1 MNLHLLSVFFSCHRA
16 TENVKGEEL
25 RVAMTTDPRVRPSSA
40 LASNQNIPTL
50 VTSTKRPESAHLPY
64 KTPTSSTLTS
74 SNRKEYTRKS
84 KEKNPISGRKSKD
97 SSQIKRPLSAQV
109 DREYAKSSRSS
120 KEFKTSSVD
129 AGYQPKFQWN
139 ESQHDKPAEV
149 KVNSW
154 FNSDSV
160 RQSVSSSLSASTAPA
175 GPGQAFLQ
183 NYLSQKLER
192 TQAKEQPKVES
203 KMKSKVT
210 TKDSPPRNSFSS
222 ILEPQYEE
230 DYSVLA
236 LTADM
241 KKPSNPGYFMDT
253 NKKPDEK
260 YHDNFSAPRSSNYPT
275 MHKRSSLSQSKENL
289 LRESLEQMVIEEV
302 RQSTPDEPDI
312 DKKVSAMFSTFDPSN
327 LEGILGKERFERLI
341 KNFEESEDLVEGI
354 SSASGTNWLRE
365 SSSEGDSPLNAF
377 ISASSHHIQN
387 YSGKNDDSDD
397 DDVMN
402 TLKTHR
408 SDEPSEHKP
417 QHGEIQ
423 IEISEPYKDT
433 FGVDYSLKGGFKD
446 NFPASSKHSE
456 WFTKGKDSEE
466 KEMSIYDQIM
476 MQDSQTKPQKA
487 KDLIVQHGKET
498 GVDSHLFSQKKHGSN
513 YTRHQDSINS
523 HRSEH
528 DTDRKVPSHS
538 MGNSL
543 SQSVEHSRSLDIQ
556 KSKTHVQ
563 HMNIEKPKVAYS
575 VDEIYK
581 EADRLSEVGS
591 FIQTRSQTGKSMAE
605 QIREQVEEE
614 LRLTKSLNNKD
625 FKATVSNNN
634 SQKSAHEDNPATLK
648 DYDKRLSKSGLFKSR
663 GESSEDELDT
673 GPQRPNK
680 VQSSYS
686 AVGEPDRHVTHKS
699 FSTDIDND
707 RLSKSANL
715 PRHSNIKSA
724 RSSYERNID
733 KGPGL
738 LAKASLD
745 TATDI
750 VKPVFQSTMDPLDE
764 VLTPHGAPEQRIHI
778 NHVQNVRSPLTPE
791 DHVEGIKQ
799 HLEIK

>member
-1 MNLHLLSVFFSCHRA
+1 MSFYYRA

-40 LASNQNIPTL
+40 SACNPNIPSP
-50 VTSTKRPESAHLPY
+50 VMSSKRPESAHLPY
-64 KTPTSSTLTS
+64 KTPTFSAPTGA
-74 SNRKEYTRKS
+74 NKKEPTRRS
-84 KEKNPISGRKSKD
+84 KEKNPVSGRKSKE

-109 DREYAKSSRSS
+109 NREYTKSTEIS

-129 AGYQPKFQWN
+129 AGYKPRSKWD
-139 ESQHDKPAEV
+139 ETHHDKPADV

-160 RQSVSSSLSASTAPA
+160 RQSVSSSLSASTTPA

-183 NYLSQKLER
+183 NYLSQKLAR
-192 TQAKEQPKVES
+192 TEAKEQPKIES
-203 KMKSKVT
+203 KMTSQSK

-241 KKPSNPGYFMDT
+241 KKPSNPGYFVDT
-253 NKKPDEK
+253 NKKSYEK
-260 YHDNFSAPRSSNYPT
+260 FHDTFSAPRSSDYPT

-327 LEGILGKERFERLI
+327 LEGILGRERYERLI
-341 KNFEESEDLVEGI
+341 KNFEESEDLVEGL

-365 SSSEGDSPLNAF
+365 SNSEGDSQLNAF

-387 YSGKNDDSDD
+387 NSAKNADSDE

-408 SDEPSEHKP
+408 SDQPSDHKP

-433 FGVDYSLKGGFKD
+433 FGVDYSVKGSFKD
-446 NFPASSKHSE
+446 DFLASSKHSE
-456 WFTKGKDSEE
+456 WFTKGQQDRE
-466 KEMSIYDQIM
+466 KEMSVFDQIM
-476 MQDSQTKPQKA
+476 MQDSHVKPQSS
-487 KDLIVQHGKET
+487 KDLLGGHGKET
-498 GVDSHLFSQKKHGSN
+498 DRDSHFFNQKTDSRDSA
-513 YTRHQDSINS
+513 RH
-523 HRSEH
+523 
-528 DTDRKVPSHS
+528 PSHS
-538 MGNSL
+538 IFKS
-543 SQSVEHSRSLDIQ
+543 SKHSVENTQSFDFE

-563 HMNIEKPKVAYS
+563 HVSIEKPKVAYS

-591 FIQTRSQTGKSMAE
+591 LIQTRSQTGKSMVE

-614 LRLTKSLNNKD
+614 LRLAKSLNSKD
-625 FKATVSNNN
+625 FQASGNN
-634 SQKSAHEDNPATLK
+634 SQKSKPETDSTTLK

-663 GESSEDELDT
+663 VESSGDEFDT
-673 GPQRPNK
+673 TGAQRQTK
-680 VQSSYS
+680 LHSSYS
-686 AVGEPDRHVTHKS
+686 AVGEPDKHFTHKS
-699 FSTDIDND
+699 FNTDLDNNT
-707 RLSKSANL
+707 LSKSANL
-715 PRHSNIKSA
+715 PRQGNISSAHSSF
-724 RSSYERNID
+724 ERGID
-733 KGPGL
+733 KDPGL

-750 VKPVFQSTMDPLDE
+750 VRPVFQNTMDPLDE
-764 VLTPHGAPEQRIHI
+764 VLTPHGVPEQGIKM
-778 NHVQNVRSPLTPE
+778 NHVQHIRSPLTPE

-799 HLEIK
+799 HVEMK

>member
-1 MNLHLLSVFFSCHRA
+1 MIFCYRA

-25 RVAMTTDPRVRPSSA
+25 RVAMTTDPRVRSSF
-40 LASNQNIPTL
+40 ASASKPNIPSP
-50 VTSTKRPESAHLPY
+50 VTSSKRPQSAHLPY
-64 KTPTSSTLTS
+64 KTPTFSAATGA
-74 SNRKEYTRKS
+74 NKKEPTRRS
-84 KEKNPISGRKSKD
+84 KEKNPASGRKSKD
-97 SSQIKRPLSAQV
+97 SSQFKRPLSAQV
-109 DREYAKSSRSS
+109 NREYTKSTEIS
-120 KEFKTSSVD
+120 KEFKTRSVD
-129 AGYQPKFQWN
+129 AGYKPRSKWD
-139 ESQHDKPAEV
+139 ESQHDKPADV

-183 NYLSQKLER
+183 NYLSQKLAR
-192 TQAKEQPKVES
+192 TEAKEQPKIES
-203 KMKSKVT
+203 KMTSQSK
-210 TKDSPPRNSFSS
+210 TKDSPPRDSFSS

-241 KKPSNPGYFMDT
+241 KNPSNPGYFVDT
-253 NKKPDEK
+253 NKKSNEK
-260 YHDNFSAPRSSNYPT
+260 FHDTFTAPRSSDYPT

-327 LEGILGKERFERLI
+327 LEGILGRERYERLI
-341 KNFEESEDLVEGI
+341 KNFEESEDLVEGL

-365 SSSEGDSPLNAF
+365 SNSEGDSQLNAF

-387 YSGKNDDSDD
+387 YSAKNAESDE

-408 SDEPSEHKP
+408 SDQPSDHKP

-433 FGVDYSLKGGFKD
+433 FGVDYSVKGSFKD
-446 NFPASSKHSE
+446 DFLASSKHSE
-456 WFTKGKDSEE
+456 WFTKGEQDGE
-466 KEMSIYDQIM
+466 KEMSVFDQIM
-476 MQDSQTKPQKA
+476 MQDSHPKPQSS
-487 KDLIVQHGKET
+487 KDMLGGHGKVT
-498 GVDSHLFSQKKHGSN
+498 DRGSDFFSQKKES
-513 YTRHQDSINS
+513 TDSARH
-523 HRSEH
+523 
-528 DTDRKVPSHS
+528 PSHS
-538 MGNSL
+538 IFNS
-543 SQSVEHSRSLDIQ
+543 SKHSVENTQSFNFE

-563 HMNIEKPKVAYS
+563 HVNIEKPKVAYS

-591 FIQTRSQTGKSMAE
+591 LIQTRSQTGKSMVE

-614 LRLTKSLNNKD
+614 LRLAKSLNSKD
-625 FKATVSNNN
+625 FQASGNN
-634 SQKSAHEDNPATLK
+634 SQKYKPETDSTTLK

-663 GESSEDELDT
+663 AESSGDEFDT
-673 GPQRPNK
+673 TGAQRPTK
-680 VQSSYS
+680 LHSSYS
-686 AVGEPDRHVTHKS
+686 AVGEPDKHFTHKS
-699 FSTDIDND
+699 FTTDLDKD
-707 RLSKSANL
+707 TLSKSANV
-715 PRHSNIKSA
+715 PRQGNISSAHSSFE
-724 RSSYERNID
+724 RSID
-733 KGPGL
+733 KDPGL

-750 VKPVFQSTMDPLDE
+750 VRPAFQSTMDPLDE
-764 VLTPHGAPEQRIHI
+764 VLTPHGVPEQGIKM
-778 NHVQNVRSPLTPE
+778 NHVQHMRSPLTPE

-799 HLEIK
+799 HVELK